1 MAVPTTK
8 AELLAA
14 IETTYAKLI
23 KELQTIPAPL
33 TAAPTL
39 EGHSKGEQMSVRDLV
54 AYLIGWNELV
64 LKWHERSAAGELLE
78 LPEAGYG
85 WNELGR
91 LARKFYEDYASL
103 SYAELLERLA
113 LAKLRIVRL
122 IEDHSDH
129 DLYGA
134 PWYRSYTMGRMI
146 QFNTSSPYAN
156 AQGRLR
162 KWVKA
167 QEAANR

>member
-23 KELQTIPAPL
+23 KELQTIPVPL

-64 LKWHERSAAGELLE
+64 LKWHERSAAGELLDF
-78 LPEAGYG
+78 PRPDTAGMNWVG
-85 WNELGR
+85 WRENST
-91 LARKFYEDYASL
+91 KTT
-103 SYAELLERLA
+103 
-113 LAKLRIVRL
+113 LRFPMPNCWR
-122 IEDHSDH
+122 DWRW
-129 DLYGA
+129 
-134 PWYRSYTMGRMI
+134 P
-146 QFNTSSPYAN
+146 SS
-156 AQGRLR
+156 GSSG
-162 KWVKA
+162 
-167 QEAANR
+167 